1 MLKKRFNSRIHM
13 RRQSR
18 DYTCFIS
25 TRQFT
30 ATIIRTLKK
39 PLPSQRRNTFR
50 NESIYVGIFLKITM
64 TTFAPSVYEF
74 VNCLKQRRGR
84 SALRRRSS
92 VRLFFKLMLQKKTK
106 TSGNDYIGIHGIEK
120 GIQDPGN
127 ITSQCLPGDT
137 AFSCD

>member
-39 PLPSQRRNTFR
+39 PLPSQRRNTFQ

-74 VNCLKQRRGR
+74 VNCLKQHRGR
-84 SALRRRSS
+84 SALRTRSS

-106 TSGNDYIGIHGIEK
+106 NSGNDYIGIHGIEK
-120 GIQDPGN
+120 GIQVISPPSAFLGN
-127 ITSQCLPGDT
+127 TW
-137 AFSCD
+137 